1 VLLKYCP
8 KCGTELADSALYCK
22 KCGTEQGQYMIFT
35 EHAPSRINGIQNN
48 KDNYIQNSSIVVQP
62 MTIDQAGSFF
72 YVMLKFFR
80 IMGFAYI
87 PFALALW
94 GMFSNLHGL
103 YYIFM
108 LLSSLAFTPLL
119 LIINGKVFDFL
130 RISFFGAKRKMPGNV
145 ITYTLPILIGAH
157 YTFFYSI
164 YSVEL
169 SGVTGNILKILVA
182 LTIVTATLFYD
193 IYYGRSKVLAVRP
206 IVGFLINPVF
216 ETLVSLTFLLIF
228 VI

>member
-1 VLLKYCP
+1 MKYCP

-35 EHAPSRINGIQNN
+35 EHAPSRINGIHNN

-80 IMGFAYI
+80 ILGFAYI

-94 GMFSNLHGL
+94 GGPFSKLHGL
-103 YYIFM
+103 DYVFS
-108 LLSSLAFTPLL
+108 LLGSLAFTPLL
-119 LIINGKVFDFL
+119 LIINGKVFDFS

-157 YTFFYSI
+157 SSFYYSI

-169 SGVTGNILKILVA
+169 PGVTGNILKILVA

-216 ETLVSLTFLLIF
+216 ETLVSLAYLLIF